1 MVLPESYGGVVYRI
15 ERVPPKCTIALVLYQ
30 IVSDS
35 RGFFVD
41 DYLGYDLEWKGGE
54 RGGDG
59 GGVRR
64 GEDSMS

>member
-30 IVSDS
+30 IVSDY

-41 DYLGYDLEWKGGE
+41 DYLGYDLE
-54 RGGDG
+54 
-59 GGVRR
+59 
-64 GEDSMS
+64 